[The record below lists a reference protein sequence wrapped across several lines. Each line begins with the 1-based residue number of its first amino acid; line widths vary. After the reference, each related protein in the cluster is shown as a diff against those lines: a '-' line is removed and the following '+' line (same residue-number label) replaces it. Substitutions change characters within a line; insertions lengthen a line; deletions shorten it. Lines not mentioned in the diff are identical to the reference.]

1 MPILR
6 LNFLTTVRNMNWTNA
21 KHDICESF
29 LLLDVDESDVEE
41 AIETFKPISMLS
53 VTNDVFHFCSTP

>member
-1 MPILR
+1 MPSTI
-6 LNFLTTVRNMNWTNA
+6 FVQA
-21 KHDICESF
+21 

-53 VTNDVFHFCSTP
+53 VTNDVFHFCSTPSNDLIRGVRILQYSAYP